1 MNAQKLQFSVIIPTF
16 NPDFKIFKTID
27 SIVSSILYFK
37 KINQIEYEIIIIN
50 DGGKKIDSKINDY
63 DKYLNIFNLKKNK
76 GVGYAR
82 EIGARIAKYE
92 TIFYIDSDV
101 IIEPNTLS
109 TMYKEHKSLK
119 DAGSVGALQSYK
131 NLNSNYSSK
140 FVCAKS
146 CYGFEDKPELLEFSA
161 IHSECCVI
169 NKLYLREIG
178 GWNFYKKSGGEEFEL
193 GHKIILSGKKNYLTK
208 KTRYSTYYEN
218 ILSRCSKIVYRT
230 SNYLP
235 IFFSRKKF
243 ETKGAFATKDQFLS
257 VLLTLITLL
266 FLVIFFFTKI
276 SLIYIL
282 PIILLNL
289 IIEFDFLRFSKK
301 IYSLKDIPFFLIG
314 IYLINL
320 AIFIG
325 FISGIFN
332 LIKGNK

>member
-266 FLVIFFFTKI
+266 FLVIFF
-276 SLIYIL
+276 
-282 PIILLNL
+282 LLK
-289 IIEFDFLRFSKK
+289 S
-301 IYSLKDIPFFLIG
+301 
-314 IYLINL
+314 
-320 AIFIG
+320 A
-325 FISGIFN
+325 
-332 LIKGNK
+332 